1 MGGSVDVKSK
11 IGQGSEFIINMK
23 TFCKVKDIELTSPRV
38 EKEKKPNNVLESF
51 SRAQKPIVFLEK
63 PGESEELTSCIKDF
77 IDTNIKEGNKD
88 FEQQINELGEDDQ

>member
-51 SRAQKPIVFLEK
+51 SRA
-63 PGESEELTSCIKDF
+63 
-77 IDTNIKEGNKD
+77 
-88 FEQQINELGEDDQ
+88 